1 MAGPRKKSSARP
13 DEVSLGWIVGVFG
26 TSGEVRLHMHNRES
40 DLLKGGRL
48 LTLVDADGHRREAH
62 IRSRGGARGRVL
74 GTIEG
79 VANREGARAAMG
91 SEMVLAKAELP
102 ETEDGVYYHH
112 QLLGLSVRLEGGD
125 VVGVLTEIQDAGPV
139 DLWIVQ
145 GEDGEYF
152 VPALA
157 TLVVNV
163 DLAAGELV
171 VTEDGWKSSS

>member
-40 DLLKGGRL
+40 DLLREGRSL
-48 LTLVDADGHRREAH
+48 VLVDAEGQRSQAH
-62 IRSRGGARGRVL
+62 IRSRSGAGGRVL
-74 GTIEG
+74 GTIDG
-79 VANREGARAAMG
+79 VADREGARAAMG
-91 SEMVLAKAELP
+91 REMILAKVDLP
-102 ETEDGVYYHH
+102 ETEADVYYHY
-112 QLLGLSVRLEGGD
+112 QLVGLSVRLEGGD
-125 VVGVLTEIQDAGPV
+125 VVGVLTEVQDAGPV

-145 GEDGEYF
+145 GEEGEYF

-157 TLVVNV
+157 TLIVQV
-163 DLAAGELV
+163 DLTAGEVV